1 MGDEKTGLMK
11 SVYDDL
17 LSPTI
22 KQMGNHGSQLY
33 KILSIPINMVLLPL
47 ASLSD
52 ILAPKLEN
60 IFNFLNSS
68 IKENDIVEQGHNQL
82 LIPCLQNLLLYQ
94 DKESKLEQIWL
105 NLLATSLDK
114 TKQEYAHPAFPI
126 LLAQL
131 SYDEIMMLALL
142 TKNSY
147 PVEQFSEF
155 DRTKNIFYNEKT
167 ITDQFPIDKLINKD
181 MLWFYND
188 HLHSLNLSGCWHTK
202 NQEPKFNEKGVQ
214 NGVQI
219 FSEFRISKL
228 GTMLSHACDF
238 EEMLK

>member
-1 MGDEKTGLMK
+1 MK
-11 SVYDDL
+11 SLYDDL

-33 KILSIPINMVLLPL
+33 KILSIPINIVLLPL
-47 ASLSD
+47 AGFSD
-52 ILAPKLEN
+52 MLVPKLEN
-60 IFNFLNSS
+60 IFNFLDSS

-82 LIPCLQNLLLYQ
+82 LIPCSQNLLLYH

-105 NLLATSLDK
+105 NLLATSLDN
-114 TKQEYAHPAFPI
+114 TKQQYAHPAFPI

-142 TKNSY
+142 IKNSY
-147 PVEQFSEF
+147 LVEQFSEF
-155 DRTKNIFYNEKT
+155 DRAKNIFINKKT
-167 ITDQFPIDKLINKD
+167 TKNQLPIDKLINKD
-181 MLWFYND
+181 MLLFYND

-202 NQEPKFNEKGVQ
+202 NQEPKFNEKGEQ
-214 NGVQI
+214 NGFHI
-219 FSEFRISKL
+219 FSEFRILEL

-238 EEMLK
+238 EGILMD